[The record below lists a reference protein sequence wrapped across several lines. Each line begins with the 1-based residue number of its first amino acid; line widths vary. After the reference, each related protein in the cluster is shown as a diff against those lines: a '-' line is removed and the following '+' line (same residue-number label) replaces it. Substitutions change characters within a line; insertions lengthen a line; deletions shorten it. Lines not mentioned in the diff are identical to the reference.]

1 MKKSKARWCLLLG
14 LAGILVFASSPYG
27 VEKFDVII
35 KGGKIIDGTGKPG
48 FVGDVAIRGEKIVA
62 VGRVDGEAERVID
75 AKGLIVCPG
84 FVENQSHADNGI
96 LEYPMAE
103 NYIMQGVTT
112 ILSGGC
118 GHMSAPTPDMTYA
131 EWTSKVDKI
140 GISINL
146 AQFVGL
152 TSNIRYI
159 VMGTDFKRPAT
170 KPEIEKMKA
179 LVEDAMKN
187 GAFGMSTGL
196 SPGLREFASDE
207 EMIEC
212 GKVVQKYGGIWST
225 HTRWQENDWFRTD
238 PKDIGY
244 GTNYAPPGEAIAGRF
259 HGIAESVELSGKANS
274 VTHLI
279 GHVNP
284 GYLVPMPHPEY
295 LDAAVARATIDM
307 IIDPARKK
315 GRRLFHSVI
324 VASGYQNAGPGPGSQ
339 SSILDTFQLGIF
351 VKDFEKSPRIGGL
364 KIHATPDWLKKMT
377 KEEFL
382 AQLKTKEFR
391 EKLKKVIYT
400 GKMKFKY
407 GPSRPG
413 PLLDGLLPDHDA

>member
-1 MKKSKARWCLLLG
+1 
-14 LAGILVFASSPYG
+14 
-27 VEKFDVII
+27 
-35 KGGKIIDGTGKPG
+35 
-48 FVGDVAIRGEKIVA
+48 
-62 VGRVDGEAERVID
+62 
-75 AKGLIVCPG
+75 
-84 FVENQSHADNGI
+84 
-96 LEYPMAE
+96 
-103 NYIMQGVTT
+103 
-112 ILSGGC
+112 
-118 GHMSAPTPDMTYA
+118 
-131 EWTSKVDKI
+131 
-140 GISINL
+140 
-146 AQFVGL
+146 
-152 TSNIRYI
+152 
-159 VMGTDFKRPAT
+159 
-170 KPEIEKMKA
+170 
-179 LVEDAMKN
+179 MKN

-225 HTRWQENDWFRTD
+225 HTRWQEHDWFRTD

-259 HGIAESVELSGKANS
+259 HGIAESVELSGKADNI
-274 VTHLI
+274 THLI
-279 GHVNP
+279 GHLNP
-284 GYLVPMPHPEY
+284 GYLAPMPHPEY

-307 IIDPARKK
+307 IIEPARKK
-315 GRRLFHSVI
+315 GRRIFHSVI

-351 VKDFEKSPRIGGL
+351 VKDFEKNPRVGGL

-407 GPSRPG
+407 VHPVQDPYWMDCFRVLTHKNPAYVGRTIGEIARERSPDNIKKAVYEESFNALFDIVVEDPEATWADILDKRELSGAQCEFLKYPTGNAVHRQRHGPRRGPEPRAERAAQAIWDIPALHRYVRQEIQGSDPGGGHQQSHVRSGPGAHGPEGPGGRPPG
-413 PLLDGLLPDHDA
+413 GLCRSGRFQFRHDPDRRGLREAERAARRDRVCVRQRPLGLQG